1 MRLCDSMVFFLSRA
15 SEFNQFLQWKDMNQV
30 QMEASGAYI
39 EEAENIVA
47 KKTSCK
53 IFFNQKTVAVHAR
66 KTKFM
71 QMHLYLNLI

>member
-1 MRLCDSMVFFLSRA
+1 
-15 SEFNQFLQWKDMNQV
+15 MNQV

-53 IFFNQKTVAVHAR
+53 IFFNQKTVAVHVR